1 MTIGAVLLVFGM
13 LLLLIGIL
21 GGGFEMKELKIP
33 KVGPVPR
40 VIAFTLSLMFLLLGT
55 AMILVEFS
63 PPSSVSADTPQSGG
77 SSEGRL
83 VPASSIDFMVYDQ
96 LGESQISEQV
106 SVFIDG
112 NFVGTLTVNEDYP
125 NSVINVTVPTAGSH
139 SYTLDAQA
147 IFYDQGQ
154 AFEYSGAGQGMI
166 DVEEGDEFDL
176 AASISGS
183 TWIVSLIE
191 R

>member
-55 AMILVEFS
+55 AMILTEFS
-63 PPSSVSADTPQSGG
+63 PPSYPNESPSVGP
-77 SSEGRL
+77 SEPGRES
-83 VPASSIDFMVYDQ
+83 VPTFSVDFKIYDQ
-96 LGESQISEQV
+96 LGESQLSEQV
-106 SVFIDG
+106 SVLIDG
-112 NFVGTLTVNEDYP
+112 KFVGTITVNEDYP
-125 NSVINVTVPTAGSH
+125 NSVMNITVPSAGQH

-147 IFYDQGQ
+147 VFYDQGT

-166 DVEEGDEFDL
+166 DVSEGDEFDL

-183 TWIVSLIE
+183 TWLVSLVE